1 MIKYEEAANAGLYLF
16 EHLASME
23 EGYRGQVDLKGGSL
37 SAEDC
42 RNSLSFPLSGSLPLG
57 NVSFQLFIFS
67 MYPWNW
73 SSPCNRSSGEV
84 PVLSLKTPCML
95 LATLLEHV
103 GLT

>member
-1 MIKYEEAANAGLYLF
+1 MQGFIFLSIW
-16 EHLASME
+16 HLWEKAT
-23 EGYRGQVDLKGGSL
+23 GGSWTSKEAHYL
-37 SAEDC
+37 QRIEETVSV
-42 RNSLSFPLSGSLPLG
+42 FPLSGYLPLG